1 MSAGTGHDEHV
12 LKLALIAFVGVDAVV
27 AAEEHR
33 HILGVDGT
41 AEELD
46 AVVQVVRDLDVVNG
60 GTGANA
66 GKGDAVDFVVLT
78 NDRTTMVNADVRQD
92 TRVVLGRT
100 TTVRLTNDT
109 FDAVCFGDGNSR
121 AAIRSGDGSLAEND
135 EATPKATLL
144 VASKLS
150 AVGSNVSSAVNVMGF
165 LAVPLAMIMAP
176 CSMMSA
182 GASTPAS
189 TFLALMTVPASMVRV
204 APFLTNTWQLSLY
217 STLADRVTSA

>member
-46 AVVQVVRDLDVVNG
+46 AVVQVVRDLDVVDG

-135 EATPKATLL
+135 EATPKATRFGSIEVVGRGIKRVLGGKRDGFFGGTLGHDHGTLL
-144 VASKLS
+144 DDERGGVHAGINLLGFDHGTGFNGEGG
-150 AVGSNVSSAVNVMGF
+150 AVLDEY
-165 LAVPLAMIMAP
+165 LAVEFVLD
-176 CSMMSA
+176 A
-182 GASTPAS
+182 GG
-189 TFLALMTVPASMVRV
+189 
-204 APFLTNTWQLSLY
+204 
-217 STLADRVTSA
+217 